1 MEIHLINNALKF
13 VVILLFNL
21 QKNVMME
28 IFIRLM
34 DVIIVN
40 TLVLKVVLIVLK
52 EYVMIVISKW
62 IIRLIILVNMQNV
75 NIVMNV
81 Y

>member
-1 MEIHLINNALKF
+1 MEIHLINNAHKF
-13 VVILLFNL
+13 VVIKLFNL

-52 EYVMIVISKW
+52 EYVMIVMSQW